1 MLTYSL
7 KQYCIFVKLPNGVL
21 RALFG
26 DALAFGALS
35 AILWCT
41 TVIALPALGTATAS
55 KRAAAVRFR
64 GEAKAKGGAAA
75 RSPASPP
82 ASLCAPPEAG
92 GAAAAAE
99 VSSSASRAESVE
111 AFRFVDFLSSIPT
124 LVDRLKC
131 GCYMNV

>member
-1 MLTYSL
+1 MPTYAL
-7 KQYCIFVKLPNGVL
+7 KQYCMFGKLSNGVL
-21 RALFG
+21 RGLFA
-26 DALAFGALS
+26 DALALGAF
-35 AILWCT
+35 AVILWWT
-41 TVIALPALGTATAS
+41 TVIALPAFGTATPS

-82 ASLCAPPEAG
+82 TSLCAPPEAG

-99 VSSSASRAESVE
+99 VSSSASRPKSVE

-124 LVDRLKC
+124 LVKGVNSD
-131 GCYMNV
+131 VI

>member
-1 MLTYSL
+1 MPTYAL
-7 KQYCIFVKLPNGVL
+7 KQYCIFGKLPNGVL

-41 TVIALPALGTATAS
+41 TVIALPALGTATPS

-82 ASLCAPPEAG
+82 ASPCAPPEAG

-99 VSSSASRAESVE
+99 VSSSASRSQSVE

-124 LVDRLKC
+124 LVDRFKC
-131 GCYMNV
+131 GCL